1 MASEW
6 RMLRFLACPPPQ
18 ALELDPVGIVTE
30 AAVPLTVKRISKR
43 VVSSVS
49 SFFNAKPCAAML
61 RAQSVRQQNN
71 VYVFILLCWIP
82 DSHYAMPLLY
92 ATSCHS
98 V

>member
-1 MASEW
+1 
-6 RMLRFLACPPPQ
+6 
-18 ALELDPVGIVTE
+18 
-30 AAVPLTVKRISKR
+30 VPLKVKRISKS

-71 VYVFILLCWIP
+71 VYDSYYCAGSQTLITLC
-82 DSHYAMPLLY
+82 HYSMPPH
-92 ATSCHS
+92 ATPYSK

>member
-1 MASEW
+1 M
-6 RMLRFLACPPPQ
+6 
-18 ALELDPVGIVTE
+18 
-30 AAVPLTVKRISKR
+30 PLTVKRISKR

-71 VYVFILLCWIP
+71 LYSDFILCWIP
-82 DSHYAMPLLY
+82 DSHCAMPLLY

>member
-1 MASEW
+1 M
-6 RMLRFLACPPPQ
+6 
-18 ALELDPVGIVTE
+18 
-30 AAVPLTVKRISKR
+30 PLKVKRISKS

-71 VYVFILLCWIP
+71 VYVFRFIYCAGSQTLITLC
-82 DSHYAMPLLY
+82 HYSMPPH
-92 ATSCHS
+92 ATPYSK

>member
-1 MASEW
+1 M
-6 RMLRFLACPPPQ
+6 
-18 ALELDPVGIVTE
+18 
-30 AAVPLTVKRISKR
+30 PLTVKRISKR

-71 VYVFILLCWIP
+71 VYVFISDSYYCAGSQTLITLC
-82 DSHYAMPLLY
+82 HYSMPPH
-92 ATSCHS
+92 ATPYSK